1 LKLALSAS
9 EDSTL
14 KVWDVKTGHELRTL
28 QGHSHYVNKGSLS
41 ADGRLALSASR
52 DKILKIWDV
61 ETGALIVTF
70 TCDAEVHSCAF
81 ITNDKFIAG
90 DAGGH
95 VHLLSLEEP
104 QRKN

>member
-1 LKLALSAS
+1 VGA
-9 EDSTL
+9 
-14 KVWDVKTGHELRTL
+14 
-28 QGHSHYVNKGSLS
+28 
-41 ADGRLALSASR
+41 
-52 DKILKIWDV
+52 
-61 ETGALIVTF
+61 GALIVTF

-104 QRKN
+104 QRKKLNASRGGPSGIG